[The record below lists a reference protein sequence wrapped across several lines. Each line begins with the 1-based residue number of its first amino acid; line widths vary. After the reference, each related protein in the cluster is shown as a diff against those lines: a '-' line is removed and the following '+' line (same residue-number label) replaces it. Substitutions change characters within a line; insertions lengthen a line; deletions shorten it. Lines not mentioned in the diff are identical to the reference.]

1 MQYYKPPIEAPLSI
15 VVKTIYKSE
24 YSNTCFPCGKV
35 QTCQSLDSQ
44 LLLSY
49 AKKKNSYYLKNKTI
63 ICHLNCSNDHTSIT
77 IKLSPKT
84 SNIQTSLISNLSQW
98 KQTKKKTAPPTCT
111 FLPSLTLLHCYTFA
125 FLSEKIMDFCNWEI
139 KYGAVEADFIREES
153 SVLSTPSWM
162 NPNC

>member
-1 MQYYKPPIEAPLSI
+1 MSI
-15 VVKTIYKSE
+15 QIPVFRAVKSKLVSRWSVRSKFVVGFTASPFL
-24 YSNTCFPCGKV
+24 C
-35 QTCQSLDSQ
+35 
-44 LLLSY
+44 
-49 AKKKNSYYLKNKTI
+49 KKKNSYYLKNKTI

-77 IKLSPKT
+77 IKLSPTT
-84 SNIQTSLISNLSQW
+84 SNIQTSFISNLLQW
-98 KQTKKKTAPPTCT
+98 KEKKKPAPPTCT

-125 FLSEKIMDFCNWEI
+125 FLSDKIMDFCNWEI